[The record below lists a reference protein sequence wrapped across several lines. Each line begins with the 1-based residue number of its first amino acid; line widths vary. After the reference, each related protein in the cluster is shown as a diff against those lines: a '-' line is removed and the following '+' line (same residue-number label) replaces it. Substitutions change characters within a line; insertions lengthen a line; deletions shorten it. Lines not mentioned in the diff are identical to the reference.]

1 MEFSFHFPT
10 DIRFGRGAV
19 RQNSAALC
27 LGKKAFIVT
36 GRHSGRVSGALADV
50 AAALSHEK
58 IEFGIFEGIG
68 NNPDVEQCRAVGAQ
82 ARAFGADFIIGVGGG
97 SPLDAAKAV
106 AVFAVND
113 IPTEALFA
121 NSYENGVL
129 PIAAVPTTSGTGSE
143 ATPWSV
149 MTWHAVKTKRSFG
162 GPLTY
167 PRVALLD
174 PAYTDNLPLAI
185 TRSTAMDA
193 FTHCFESVISVKA
206 TPITDAVNFYALARF
221 AKLMPQLEL
230 GNVAPLRD
238 ELMLIS
244 LLGGMTIAST
254 GTTLMHS
261 IAYPL
266 TYFHGTAHG
275 IANAFVLPAY
285 LRELAAYRPERL
297 RAALGA
303 MGMTQEELAAYVQRN
318 FPINF
323 VPDRGMFPLWGQ
335 QTAKQGGAHNTGTPV
350 DAEHCAA
357 LYEDIFR

>member
-10 DIRFGRGAV
+10 ELCFGRGIV
-19 RQNSAALC
+19 QRKSAALR
-27 LGKKAFIVT
+27 LGARAFIVT
-36 GRHSGRVSGALADV
+36 GKHSGRASGALADV
-50 AAALSHEK
+50 IAALTHEK
-58 IEFGIFEGIG
+58 IECSVFEGIG

-82 ARAFGADFIIGVGGG
+82 ARAFGAEFIIGIGGG

-106 AVFAVND
+106 AVFAAND
-113 IPTEALFA
+113 IPAEQLFT
-121 NSYENGVL
+121 NQYENGVL
-129 PIAAVPTTSGTGSE
+129 PIVAVPTTSGTGSE

-162 GPLTY
+162 SRETY

-206 TPITDAVNFYALARF
+206 SPVTDALNFHALSRF
-221 AKLMPQLEL
+221 GKLMPQLEA
-230 GNVAPLRD
+230 GDVVSLRD

-244 LLGGMTIAST
+244 LLGGITISHT

-275 IANAFVLPAY
+275 LANAFVLPVY
-285 LRELAAYRPERL
+285 LRELAAHRPERL
-297 RAALGA
+297 ALALGA
-303 MGMTQEELAAYVQRN
+303 LGMTQAELTAYAERN
-318 FPINF
+318 YPIDF
-323 VPDRGMFPLWGQ
+323 TPDRTMFPLWAQ
-335 QTAKQGGAHNTGTPV
+335 QTAAQGGAHNTGTPV
-350 DAEHCAA
+350 DAAHLET
-357 LYEDIFR
+357 LYAEIFQ